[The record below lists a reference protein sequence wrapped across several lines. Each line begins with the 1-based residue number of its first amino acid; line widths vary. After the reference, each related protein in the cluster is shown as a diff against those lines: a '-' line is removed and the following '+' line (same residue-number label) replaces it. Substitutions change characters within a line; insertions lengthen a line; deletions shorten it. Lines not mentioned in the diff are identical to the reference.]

1 MNTDYVIRLM
11 MCGYTRTEAIL
22 IADDYEEDEQDLLLK
37 RIEAMEEEMRKERVE
52 RIQSIAKWA

>member
-1 MNTDYVIRLM
+1 

-52 RIQSIAKWA
+52 RIQSIAKWV

>member
-22 IADDYEEDEQDLLLK
+22 IADDYEEDEQDLLLN